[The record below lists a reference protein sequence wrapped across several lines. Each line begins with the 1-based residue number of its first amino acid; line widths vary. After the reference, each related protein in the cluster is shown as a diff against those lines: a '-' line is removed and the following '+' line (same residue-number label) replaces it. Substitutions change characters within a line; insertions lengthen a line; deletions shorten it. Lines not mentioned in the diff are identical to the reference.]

1 MMAAKRILVVDDSQT
16 LRHQVRQALSPRG
29 YELIEAVDGVEG
41 LTKIREN
48 PDLSVVLCDINMPNM
63 TGLEMLAVVRA
74 EGLSTPIIMLTSEG
88 QPSVIRRAREMGA
101 KGWIV
106 KPFNVDLLV
115 SAINKLTTP
124 TSVTKP

>member
-63 TGLEMLAVVRA
+63 TGLELLAAVRA